1 MLSNEVKEQAKN
13 VIIEKC
19 KEVMGD
25 SDEKELLGLK
35 INFYAESELIDMGCT
50 IVIFD
55 LVEDEGDS
63 WYVSY
68 ILDNE
73 EIGKK
78 IKEAIKNEK
87 DSNMDSID
95 KVCNELKEYFEK
107 VKWSEEVKIAEEF
120 YVDDIEEVD

>member
-73 EIGKK
+73 EIGRK